1 MKLRLLP
8 KTILMEITFELM
20 VTMNQVT
27 TVATKNIIF
36 WASLKIFDS

>member
-8 KTILMEITFELM
+8 KTILMGITFELM

-36 WASLKIFDS
+36 LGIFKDF